1 MIPDDDKMHNV
12 KKRNENVICH
22 YISQEEMAL
31 HIRNKMRN
39 VNCSLNI
46 NLSSTHQQQL
56 INKETSNKRKQK
68 KPKL

>member
-1 MIPDDDKMHNV
+1 
-12 KKRNENVICH
+12 
-22 YISQEEMAL
+22 MAL